1 MLTEKLSPD
10 ANSAIAPFLEGN
22 RRWATSF
29 GEANPDL
36 LSSFAQGQAPPILW
50 FGCSDSRQPETT
62 ILGANPG
69 TCFVH
74 RNIANVITAT
84 DISATAVIEY
94 AVNALKVKHIILC
107 GHTGCGGC
115 KASLGNAKVGKIDT
129 WLMPLRQL
137 RLKHA
142 AELEKLEGA
151 AQGTR
156 IAELNVM
163 NGVEVLR
170 QNPDVMQAVK
180 ERGLTVHGVIYDL
193 GTGLLRPLDIPDENA
208 EKRAWAFATS

>member
-1 MLTEKLSPD
+1 M
-10 ANSAIAPFLEGN
+10 
-22 RRWATSF
+22 
-29 GEANPDL
+29 
-36 LSSFAQGQAPPILW
+36 
-50 FGCSDSRQPETT
+50 
-62 ILGANPG
+62 
-69 TCFVH
+69 H

-84 DISATAVIEY
+84 DLSATAVIEY
-94 AVNALKVKHIILC
+94 AVNALKVKHIVLC

-115 KASLGNAKVGKIDT
+115 KASLGNAKIGKIDT

-156 IAELNVM
+156 MAELNVM
-163 NGVEVLR
+163 NGVEVIR
-170 QNPDVMQAVK
+170 SNPDVMAAVK

-193 GTGLLRPLDIPDENA
+193 ATGLLRPLEIPDENA
-208 EKRAWAFATS
+208 DKRDWAFATS

>member
-1 MLTEKLSPD
+1 MASSTSQ
-10 ANSAIAPFLEGN
+10 SAIAPFLDGN
-22 RRWATSF
+22 KKWAQSF
-29 GEANPDL
+29 AESDGDL
-36 LSSFAQGQAPPILW
+36 LSKFPTWQAPPILW
-50 FGCSDSRQPETT
+50 LGCSDSRQPETT
-62 ILGANPG
+62 ILGAKPG

-84 DISATAVIEY
+84 DLSATAVIEY
-94 AVNALKVKHIILC
+94 AVNALQVKHIILC

-142 AELEKLEGA
+142 AELQALEWE
-151 AQGTR
+151 QRWTR
-156 IAELNVM
+156 FSELNVM

-170 QNPDVMQAVK
+170 QNPDVIAAIK
-180 ERGLTVHGVIYDL
+180 SRGLTVHGVIYDL
-193 GTGLLRPLDIPDENA
+193 GTGVLKELDIPVKDDEN
-208 EKRAWAFATS
+208 RAWAFETA

>member
-1 MLTEKLSPD
+1 MSENPS
-10 ANSAIAPFLEGN
+10 SIAPYLEGN
-22 RRWATSF
+22 RKWAASVSAA
-29 GEANPDL
+29 EPDTFP
-36 LSSFAQGQAPPILW
+36 SYARGQAPPILW

-62 ILGANPG
+62 ILGAKPG

-74 RNIANVITAT
+74 RNIANIITAT
-84 DISATAVIEY
+84 DISSTAVIEY
-94 AVNALKVKHIILC
+94 ACNALGVKHIVLC

-142 AELEKLEGA
+142 EELRKLEGA
-151 AQGTR
+151 EQVKR
-156 IAELNVM
+156 ISELNVM

-170 QNPDVMQAVK
+170 QNPDVMKAVK
-180 ERGLTVHGVIYDL
+180 EKGLTVHGVIYDL
-193 GTGLLRPLDIPDENA
+193 GTGRLSELECKESADDET
-208 EKRAWAFATS
+208 RAWAFETS

>member
-1 MLTEKLSPD
+1 M
-10 ANSAIAPFLEGN
+10 
-22 RRWATSF
+22 
-29 GEANPDL
+29 
-36 LSSFAQGQAPPILW
+36 
-50 FGCSDSRQPETT
+50 
-62 ILGANPG
+62 GAKPG

-84 DISATAVIEY
+84 DISATSVIEY
-94 AVNALKVKHIILC
+94 AVHALKVKHIVLC

-115 KASLGNAKVGKIDT
+115 KASLQNSKVGKIDT

-142 AELEKLEGA
+142 AELEKLEGP

-156 IAELNVM
+156 MAELNVM
-163 NGVEVLR
+163 NGVNVIR
-170 QNPDVMQAVK
+170 QNPDVIQAIK

-193 GTGLLRPLDIPDENA
+193 GTGLLRELDVPDENA
-208 EKRAWAFATS
+208 GKRHWAFAML